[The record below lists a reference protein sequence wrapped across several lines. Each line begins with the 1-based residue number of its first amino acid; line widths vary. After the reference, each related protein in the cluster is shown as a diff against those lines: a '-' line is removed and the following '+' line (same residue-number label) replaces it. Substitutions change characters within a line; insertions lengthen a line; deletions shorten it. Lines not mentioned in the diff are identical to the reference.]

1 MKGLHV
7 VFWILVVVG
16 ALNWGLEVLGWG
28 MGNYMPAG
36 LATAVYALIGISAL
50 AELFT
55 HGKNCKCCEGMCA
68 PKTPNQPM

>member
-7 VFWILVVVG
+7 VVWILVVVG

-36 LATAVYALIGISAL
+36 LATAVYALIGSHNISPG
-50 AELFT
+50 T
-55 HGKNCKCCEGMCA
+55 INCKCCEGMCA